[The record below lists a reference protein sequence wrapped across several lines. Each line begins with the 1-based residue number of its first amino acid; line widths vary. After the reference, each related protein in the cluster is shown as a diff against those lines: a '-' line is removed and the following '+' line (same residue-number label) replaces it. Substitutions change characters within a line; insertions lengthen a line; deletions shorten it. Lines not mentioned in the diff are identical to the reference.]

1 MNILIVDDSGVMRRI
16 HKGILLERG
25 IPESDLIEAEDGR
38 IALELANTKPIGL
51 FLVDWNMP
59 NLNGLEFVRT
69 LRGMDAYKT
78 TPIIMITSEAAKY
91 NVVEAVK
98 AGVTSYVIKP
108 IKGDALW
115 EKIGKYFQG

>member
-25 IPESDLIEAEDGR
+25 IPESDLIEAEDGKV
-38 IALELANTKPIGL
+38 ALEMANAKPIGL

-69 LRGMDAYKT
+69 LRATDAYKT

>member
-1 MNILIVDDSGVMRRI
+1 MNILVVDDSGVMRRI

-25 IPESDLIEAEDGR
+25 VAESDIIEAEDGQV
-38 IALELANTKPIGL
+38 ALETAKNQPIGL

-59 NLNGLEFVRT
+59 KLDGLAFVRT
-69 LRGMDAYKT
+69 LRAMDAYKT
-78 TPIIMITSEAAKY
+78 TPIIMITSEAARY

-115 EKIGKYFQG
+115 EKIGKYLQA

>member
-25 IPESDLIEAEDGR
+25 IPESDIIEAEDGR
-38 IALELANTKPIGL
+38 IALEQANARPIGL

-69 LRGMDAYKT
+69 LRAMDAYKT
-78 TPIIMITSEAAKY
+78 TPLIMITSEAAKY

-115 EKIGKYFQG
+115 DKIGKYFQG

>member
-1 MNILIVDDSGVMRRI
+1 MRRV

-25 IPESDLIEAEDGR
+25 IAESDIIEAEDGKV
-38 IALELANTKPIGL
+38 ALEAAKAKPIGL

-69 LRGMDAYKT
+69 LRAMEAYKT
-78 TPIIMITSEAAKY
+78 APIVMITSEAAKY

-115 EKIGKYFQG
+115 EKIEKYFQG